1 MEKRIMRKNLIG
13 TILVLAALAACNKEV
28 ETPVVDNG
36 QEEVTPGMVT
46 KTFTAAMGEET
57 RTAYPDDKTGKWV
70 VGDQI
75 TVCVTKDVTDGEQS
89 DYKLYNF
96 TATGMSGELLEFSG
110 SVKDG
115 YTTIVSGIYPVS
127 NKTVLDD
134 GEVVSNHVFSNG
146 VVESV
151 YLPESY
157 NLGDENDDGSF
168 IPMVGKIENDA
179 FIFHHICGAMKIE
192 VIDIFNALTFT
203 TAGEKIA
210 GLFSLNSDGHIAL
223 NTAAETATDNVTF
236 NYGRL
241 STNPDNG
248 ERGNRT
254 FFIPVPYG
262 DLADGATMA
271 LKKSDGTTVYEK
283 TTSRSITFSNK
294 IMRMSALCL
303 QTPSGW
309 SNSVTEGATAAEKGK
324 YTFRVP
330 TGTEYVYLFTPS
342 SKFKENY
349 HESVAEFIEEKA
361 LTNTTYTTSGNKTMS
376 ETMDHYYG
384 QEYVVLTC
392 AITKVDGK
400 RRITFDHCLLY
411 YQFPTE
417 DYLKWIGDW
426 SVEDPNGDTDT
437 WTITRKETNVSYTVI
452 GLCGNTTNPKKVEAL
467 YDEGSLKFMSQ
478 FDFTTVTYKDGTT
491 YLLSLIGYKENTGT
505 TIYNTYNPYEL
516 MGAQFTDNN
525 VANLT
530 GFEFNYQNTTFNFS
544 KYNLSRKIDHGSTP
558 GAYGT
563 ARYLPAT
570 MTRVTN
576 TE

>member
-1 MEKRIMRKNLIG
+1 MRKHLIG
-13 TILVLAALAACNKEV
+13 TILVLAAIAACNKEADIP
-28 ETPVVDNG
+28 TPAADNG
-36 QEEVTPGMVT
+36 RQDAAPGKVTL
-46 KTFTAAMGEET
+46 TFKATIDEGT
-57 RTAYPDDKTGKWV
+57 RTAYDADLYGSWV
-70 VGDQI
+70 AGDSLS
-75 TVCVTKDVTDGEQS
+75 VCVTDGTRYETADFTTTDGE
-89 DYKLYNF
+89 
-96 TATGMSGELLEFSG
+96 TFSG
-110 SVKDG
+110 QVSDG
-115 YTTIVSGIYPVS
+115 YTTIVSGVYPAS
-127 NKTVLDD
+127 R
-134 GEVVSNHVFSNG
+134 NHVFTDG
-146 VVESV
+146 AVTSV
-151 YLPESY
+151 YLPSSY
-157 NLGDENDDGSF
+157 DLGTANDGG
-168 IPMVGKIENDA
+168 IALPMVGAMESGT
-179 FIFHHICGAMKIE
+179 FTFHHICGALRIE
-192 VIDIFNALTFT
+192 VVDIFNALTFT

-236 NYGRL
+236 NYDRL

-294 IMRMSALCL
+294 IMRISALCL

-349 HESVAEFIEEKA
+349 HESVAEFIEKKA
-361 LTNTTYTTSGNKTMS
+361 LTNTPYTTSGNKTMS

-392 AITKVDGK
+392 AITEVDGQ

-437 WTITRKETNVSYTVI
+437 WTITRKETNVSYTVT

-478 FDFTTVTYKDGTT
+478 FDFTTVTYKDGPT

-516 MGAQFTDNN
+516 MGAQFTENN

-530 GFEFNYQNTTFNFS
+530 GFGFNYQNTTFNFS

-558 GAYGT
+558 SAYGT

-570 MTRVTN
+570 MTRVT
-576 TE
+576 E

>member
-1 MEKRIMRKNLIG
+1 MERSLMKKFLIW
-13 TILVLAALAACNKEV
+13 TALVLAAITACNKEIDTQLTSN
-28 ETPVVDNG
+28 TP
-36 QEEVTPGMVT
+36 EEPTIEAKKVTLT
-46 KTFTAAMGEET
+46 IKASIEAET
-57 RTAYPDDKTGKWV
+57 RTAYENDQKATWQVDDK
-70 VGDQI
+70 I
-75 TVCVTKDVTDGEQS
+75 TVCVTNSSHS
-89 DYKLYNF
+89 DFLLYDLKAEIVND
-96 TATGMSGELLEFSG
+96 ELVFAGQVDEN
-110 SVKDG
+110 
-115 YTTIVSGIYPVS
+115 YTTVVSGIYPANPVY
-127 NKTVLDD
+127 K
-134 GEVVSNHVFSNG
+134 GESMGTYFGS
-146 VVESV
+146 
-151 YLPESY
+151 
-157 NLGDENDDGSF
+157 DGSVIGVNLPDTYDLDTDNDTGRY
-168 IPMVGKIENDA
+168 IPMVGAMDENDN
-179 FIFHHICGAMKIE
+179 FVFHHICGALKIT
-192 VIDIFNALTFT
+192 VVDIFNALTFT

-236 NYGRL
+236 NYDRL
-241 STNPDNG
+241 STNPDYG

-309 SNSVTEGATAAEKGK
+309 SNSVTEGATAADKGK

-330 TGTEYVYLFTPS
+330 TGTEYVYLFTPL

-349 HESVAEFIEEKA
+349 HESVAEFIEKKA
-361 LTNTTYTTSGNKTMS
+361 LTNTTYTTSGNKPMS

-505 TIYNTYNPYEL
+505 TIYNAYNPYEL

-544 KYNLSRKIDHGSTP
+544 KYNLSRKIDHESTP
-558 GAYGT
+558 SAYGT